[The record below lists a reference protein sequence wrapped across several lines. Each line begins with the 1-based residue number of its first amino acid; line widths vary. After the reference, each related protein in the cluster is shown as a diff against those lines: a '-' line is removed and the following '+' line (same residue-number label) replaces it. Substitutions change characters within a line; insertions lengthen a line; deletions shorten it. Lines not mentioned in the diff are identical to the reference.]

1 VQLGFLQRDD
11 SIAAAAATQSTPWFC
26 VIFSHDSCSQ
36 FLPQDP
42 YPKTQII
49 TLFLG
54 VAGFRNS
61 GHHGNVTQFSPFNL
75 PFSGLGSQELGNVTS
90 YGCCWGHASSSA
102 VVVVVVREILV
113 LKPETKK
120 KCREN
125 TQLGIERT
133 NKHCKTE
140 FIQR

>member
-1 VQLGFLQRDD
+1 V
-11 SIAAAAATQSTPWFC
+11 
-26 VIFSHDSCSQ
+26 
-36 FLPQDP
+36 
-42 YPKTQII
+42 
-49 TLFLG
+49 
-54 VAGFRNS
+54 
-61 GHHGNVTQFSPFNL
+61 
-75 PFSGLGSQELGNVTS
+75 
-90 YGCCWGHASSSA
+90 